1 VSIRPLR
8 QSVRPS
14 LIFWAIVAI
23 TAVGG
28 VIAWLSPLS
37 AAGEASPLAYVGVF
51 TFVVF
56 GWLVSLCLHEF
67 GHAFTA
73 WRYGDHDVEVRGYL
87 TLNPMKYSNPLLSL
101 GLPVLFIAL
110 GGIGLPGGAV
120 YVRTSWMTPRQR
132 TTVSLAGPFA
142 NVMLA
147 ILLLLLTRL
156 LWDAEHSVFWSGVA
170 FLAFLQVTAVILNL
184 LPIPGLDG
192 YGALEPH
199 LSADTQRSL
208 QPFKQW
214 GFFIVL
220 ILLIAPSLN
229 RWFFSVVFW
238 FFDLS
243 GVPSFLVSNGS
254 ILTRFWSAWF

>member
-1 VSIRPLR
+1 VVNIRPLR

-14 LIFWAIVAI
+14 PVFLAIVAI
-23 TAVGG
+23 MAVGG
-28 VIAWLSPLS
+28 VVAWL
-37 AAGEASPLAYVGVF
+37 AQFDRTPLAYVGVF
-51 TFVVF
+51 IFVVF

-67 GHAFTA
+67 GHAYTA
-73 WRYGDHDVEVRGYL
+73 WRYGDHDVEIRGYL
-87 TLNPMKYSNPLLSL
+87 TLNPLKYSNPLLSL

-142 NVMLA
+142 NVVLA
-147 ILLLLLTRL
+147 ILLLVLTRL
-156 LWDAEHSVFWSGVA
+156 LWDPDHAVFWAGVA
-170 FLAFLQVTAVILNL
+170 FLGFLQVTAVILNL

-199 LSADTQRSL
+199 LSPDTQRAL
-208 QPFKQW
+208 QPVKQW
-214 GFFIVL
+214 GFFILL

-243 GVPSFLVSNGS
+243 GVPSLLVGAGS
-254 ILTRFWSAWF
+254 SLTRFWSAWF